1 MENEKTTRK
10 QLFEI
15 NVNLILPG
23 IPSTSSPS
31 ISLPFS
37 KGKALGTSIPI
48 YPELTPLQ
56 HSRKNKLVYQS
67 LFGSALGGGGKEKKI
82 GERSETRGCRRSL
95 RSPIF
100 FLCGPVLPF
109 CPVFAVYLFTRTGLK
124 SSQPANADLFPAVAS
139 LLGWTEKATTGNTS
153 LFAG

>member
-15 NVNLILPG
+15 NLNSILPG
-23 IPSTSSPS
+23 IPSTSSPG

-56 HSRKNKLVYQS
+56 YSRKNKLVYQPM
-67 LFGSALGGGGKEKKI
+67 FGSALGGGGKEKKI
-82 GERSETRGCRRSL
+82 GEPLASL
-95 RSPIF
+95 ADIFPIWPRF
-100 FLCGPVLPF
+100 LPF
-109 CPVFAVYLFTRTGLK
+109 YPTVEPSPGLK

-139 LLGWTEKATTGNTS
+139 LLGW
-153 LFAG
+153 